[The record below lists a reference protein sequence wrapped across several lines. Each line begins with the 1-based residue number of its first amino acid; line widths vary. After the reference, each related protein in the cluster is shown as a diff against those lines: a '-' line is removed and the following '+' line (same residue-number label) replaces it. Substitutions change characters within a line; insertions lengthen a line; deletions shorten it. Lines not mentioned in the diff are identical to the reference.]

1 MNLTIVLEK
10 TNDEWCGS
18 CDAPHTF
25 ISTTGE
31 SVEEIKSNVV
41 MLLED
46 HLEFDGATQAEWQGI
61 TINDIDFEYQY
72 DLSSLFEQFKV
83 LNVSEIAAKA
93 GVNKSLLLQYKRGLK
108 HASQKQAK
116 RIEQTIH
123 QLGSELL
130 AVSVA

>member
-10 TNDEWCGS
+10 SNAEWFGS
-18 CDAPHTF
+18 CEAPHTF

-31 SVEEIKSNVV
+31 NVEEIKSNVV

-46 HLEFDGATQAEWQGI
+46 HLANEGATQVEWQKI
-61 TINDIDFEYQY
+61 TITDINFDYQY

-83 LNVSEIAAKA
+83 LNVSEIAIKA

-116 RIEQTIH
+116 KIEQTIH
-123 QLGSELL
+123 DLGKELL